1 MSTDPKPLA
10 ELLESWQ
17 IGLQAQRLASGTI
30 RHYTEGVRLFLKW
43 CDNTGTPPELTKGN
57 VQRFL
62 ADLLAKGA
70 QPTTAR
76 ARWSA
81 LKRFSWWLAKENE
94 RPTDELLGLSPPKI
108 DTKIVHPLTDAELR
122 DLIKVCQG
130 KTFRDRRDEALIRL
144 LAETGMRSGE
154 CCSLTLDDVDMPH
167 GKATVVR
174 SKTGTGRVVPF
185 GPQTAVAL
193 DRYLRM
199 RRSHR
204 LSGTQQF
211 WLGDR
216 SRSFGGN
223 ALYRAVTYRAELAGI
238 ENMHPHRLRHTA
250 ASRWLAAGGSEG
262 GLMAVTGWSNR
273 AMLDRYVAAS
283 ASARAADEARRLN
296 LGDL

>member
-1 MSTDPKPLA
+1 MISNPIPLA
-10 ELLESWQ
+10 DLLPSWQ
-17 IGLQAQRLASGTI
+17 VGLQAQRLAPGTI
-30 RHYTEGVRLFLKW
+30 RHYVEGVRLFLRW
-43 CDNTGTPPELTKGN
+43 CEHSGTTPELTKPI

-62 ADLLAKGA
+62 ADLLAGGA

-81 LKRFSWWLAKENE
+81 LKRLSWWLADEGIQ
-94 RPTDELLGLSPPKI
+94 PDELLNLAPPKI
-108 DTKIVHPLTDAELR
+108 DVKIVDPLTDAELR

-154 CCSLTLDDVDMPH
+154 CCSLTLDDVDIPH

-174 SKTGTGRVVPF
+174 SKTGSGRIVPF

-199 RRSHR
+199 RRTHR
-204 LSGTQQF
+204 LAGTQAF

-223 ALYRAVTYRAELAGI
+223 ALYRAVIYRAGLAGI
-238 ENMHPHRLRHTA
+238 DNMHPHRLRHTA

-262 GLMAVTGWSNR
+262 GAMAVMGWSKHD
-273 AMLDRYVAAS
+273 MLRRYVAAT
-283 ASARAADEARRLN
+283 ASSRAADEARRLN